1 MKIVRFLVTIRLLE
15 DGREANNRKV
25 SLRKEISN
33 MLAEIRM
40 QLETDKA
47 DFGYYQSSNMQGILM
62 EQLDTG
68 YAESLHKP
76 GLKPYSQY
84 VLGGVQKEW
93 VVKTVTAEAYQ
104 KIIMPLLK
112 ESFREFTLDKKEIKV
127 KIQSKSLKTR
137 RKQDLLEEFYSAS
150 CDRYLELEFIT
161 PTAFKS
167 EGRYINMPD
176 MRYIYQSLMNKY
188 SASSED
194 MGMYDEETLEQL
206 VANSYITRYHLKS
219 AFFPL
224 EGVKIPAF
232 RGEMCVKVAG
242 TETMANYAG
251 LLMKFGE
258 YSGIGIKT
266 AIGMGGILRKEG
278 RRNHD

>member
-1 MKIVRFLVTIRLLE
+1 
-15 DGREANNRKV
+15 
-25 SLRKEISN
+25 

-112 ESFREFTLDKKEIKV
+112 ESFTEFTLDKKEIKV

-206 VANSYITRYHLKS
+206 V
-219 AFFPL
+219 
-224 EGVKIPAF
+224 E
-232 RGEMCVKVAG
+232 
-242 TETMANYAG
+242 
-251 LLMKFGE
+251 
-258 YSGIGIKT
+258 IGR
-266 AIGMGGILRKEG
+266 A
-278 RRNHD
+278 HV